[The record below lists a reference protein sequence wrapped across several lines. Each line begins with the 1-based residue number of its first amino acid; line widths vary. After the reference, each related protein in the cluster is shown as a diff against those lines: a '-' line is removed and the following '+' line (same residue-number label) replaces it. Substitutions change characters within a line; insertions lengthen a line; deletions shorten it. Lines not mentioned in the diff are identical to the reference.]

1 MSVVLA
7 LGLDDDR
14 VIDLMER
21 RWLQWCQEMPS
32 LGLLTEPALVDVW
45 RRSAPAQDVDSVLLG
60 LAELAADDGGD
71 DVDAAAV
78 LAWLLLP
85 SAVRLSA
92 ELVEA
97 DRDIDE
103 HIAAC
108 LWIEVRTFDW
118 RTSRRVAANIAWRL
132 RRRVLMEIGDLSRLD
147 SHGDRTRARTVVD
160 DEIARVDVE
169 DLDPYSATAADALLS
184 VLAWG
189 CAQGVITSAERL
201 LLIDLVAAASIS
213 SGLPDSIPLLGN
225 RASDRVATRWG
236 TSGRTVRRR
245 AKASIA
251 ALARAVQN
259 EGRSA
264 ALRRIA

>member
-7 LGLDDDR
+7 LGLDDDQ
-14 VIDLMER
+14 VIDLMVR
-21 RWLQWCQEMPS
+21 RWPQWCQKMPR
-32 LGLLTEPALVDVW
+32 LGLLTEPGLVDVW
-45 RRSAPAQDVDSVLLG
+45 RRSAPAQEVDSVLLG
-60 LAELAADDGGD
+60 LAELAAEDGGD

-78 LAWLLLP
+78 LTWLLLP
-85 SAVRLSA
+85 AAVRLSA

-118 RTSRRVAANIAWRL
+118 RTSGRVAANIAWRL

-147 SHGDRTRARTVVD
+147 THGDRTRARTVVD

-169 DLDPYSATAADALLS
+169 DVDPYSSTAEDALLS
-184 VLAWG
+184 LLAWG

-213 SGLPDSIPLLGN
+213 SGLPDSIPLLGD
-225 RASDRVATRWG
+225 RASDRVAARWG

-251 ALARAVQN
+251 ALARAVQD
-259 EGRSA
+259 EGRSV

>member
-1 MSVVLA
+1 MSVVRA
-7 LGLDDDR
+7 LGLDDDQ
-14 VIDLMER
+14 VIDLIVR
-21 RWLQWCQEMPS
+21 RWPQWCKEMPR

-45 RRSAPAQDVDSVLLG
+45 RRSAPAHDVDVVLLG
-60 LAELAADDGGD
+60 LAELSAQDGAD
-71 DVDAAAV
+71 DVDAAAM

-85 SAVRLSA
+85 AAVRLSA
-92 ELVEA
+92 ELVKA
-97 DRDIDE
+97 DPDIDE

-147 SHGDRTRARTVVD
+147 SHGDRTRARTVVG

-169 DLDPYSATAADALLS
+169 DVDPYSATADDALLS

-189 CAQGVITSAERL
+189 CRQGVITSAERL

-225 RASDRVATRWG
+225 RASDRVAARWG
-236 TSGRTVRRR
+236 MSGRTVRRW

-251 ALARAVQN
+251 ALARAVQD